1 MDERIGDFIKSG
13 EIEVNCNIPVGELKS
28 LSIRERIGTHTVAEV
43 VVGIDPGSVNIAELQ
58 STGQPLK
65 ITANKRGKKTL
76 LFYGVIGQ
84 IFIEKEAIYEY
95 LLIRAYSLSWLMD
108 LEKKNRSFQ
117 GETSITGLIRK
128 VSGEQAFSLL
138 NAAQDE
144 MTEAPFIQYKE
155 TDWEFILRL
164 STHLEVPLYTAN
176 DYEGQGLYVGLQEQE
191 THEKPEPLYE
201 KWRMDE
207 KRVREVN
214 FDIKKA
220 VYYELLTGQI
230 FHTGQG
236 VLYRNRMVWPF
247 AVNIALVD
255 GVLQCIS
262 KLAEKDYFTS
272 DIAYNPH
279 MKGLSLTGRVLKRES
294 ELVKIHLDIDEEQDI
309 GRAYYYSWMPEHGN
323 LVYCMPEEGNAVR
336 LFVAGMDE
344 RNAIGIDC
352 VRQNGGV
359 CEETQ
364 NTNNRWFSTA
374 HDKKMTL
381 QPSMVELTGKE
392 GTSKITMLDSTGENI
407 VSDGNI
413 LIQAGG
419 SVVIQGT
426 KVNMNA
432 SGEITA
438 IKRELGDPAV
448 VNLCYNL
455 DAMGKQTVFHNLEKL
470 SLKSVPKGGREE
482 DNSSQNASMEEAS
495 GEKEKREKLL
505 FKMQELMEQE
515 KEKNSYH
522 LGEHIVNVISAIPE
536 CAEQE
541 ELSRAAMGFR
551 PILGRMKGE

>member
-352 VRQNGGV
+352 VRQNGSV

-374 HDKKMTL
+374 HDKKND
-381 QPSMVELTGKE
+381 V
-392 GTSKITMLDSTGENI
+392 
-407 VSDGNI
+407 
-413 LIQAGG
+413 
-419 SVVIQGT
+419 
-426 KVNMNA
+426 
-432 SGEITA
+432 TA
-438 IKRELGDPAV
+438 I
-448 VNLCYNL
+448 Y
-455 DAMGKQTVFHNLEKL
+455 
-470 SLKSVPKGGREE
+470 GRT
-482 DNSSQNASMEEAS
+482 D
-495 GEKEKREKLL
+495 R
-505 FKMQELMEQE
+505 
-515 KEKNSYH
+515 
-522 LGEHIVNVISAIPE
+522 
-536 CAEQE
+536 
-541 ELSRAAMGFR
+541 
-551 PILGRMKGE
+551 